1 MTAPLIFPSVLR
13 ELARTERTFL
23 SYAASHVHT
32 LDLTLPQFDIILALG
47 DTDGMNFKQLGEETI
62 ITKGTLTGIINRL
75 EDKGLVQ
82 RLPSKTDGRS
92 QLVKLTEA
100 GMTLY
105 AKTYPEHLTFINRIF
120 DTYAAGEVKALEEAL
135 IRLREAVTMARY
147 GHTQDEQDS

>member
-13 ELARTERTFL
+13 ELARTEQTFL
-23 SYAASHVHT
+23 AYAASHVHT
-32 LDLTLPQFDIILALG
+32 LDLTLPQFDILLALG
-47 DTDGMNFKQLGEETI
+47 DTEGMNFKQLGEETI

-100 GMTLY
+100 GMALY
-105 AKTYPEHLTFINRIF
+105 AKAYPEHLTFINRIF
-120 DTYAAGEVKALEEAL
+120 DNYAAGEVKALEEAL
-135 IRLREAVTMARY
+135 IRLRKAVTLARF
-147 GHTQDEQDS
+147 GDAGDKSDT